1 MRLARYCD
9 RIDPVKKLEG
19 DVMGKPVSLV
29 PKPTDEQP
37 KIEGELRDI
46 LRRADGGSASTT
58 TRQNPTELVRRV
70 AGMSTEQ
77 VERVVL
83 QLQGLSELLQNER
96 DRVNSEIASY
106 IKLNDHALSAM
117 QTISRALAQLSDAI
131 PKRQA

>member
-1 MRLARYCD
+1 MA
-9 RIDPVKKLEG
+9 
-19 DVMGKPVSLV
+19 KPVALM
-29 PKPTDEQP
+29 PQPTDEQP
-37 KIEGELRDI
+37 KIEAELRDI
-46 LRRADGGSASTT
+46 LRRDREVLRQPGGAPAAPTSH
-58 TRQNPTELVRRV
+58 PTELVRRV
-70 AGMSTEQ
+70 AGMSAEQ

-83 QLQGLSELLQNER
+83 QLQTLSELLQSER